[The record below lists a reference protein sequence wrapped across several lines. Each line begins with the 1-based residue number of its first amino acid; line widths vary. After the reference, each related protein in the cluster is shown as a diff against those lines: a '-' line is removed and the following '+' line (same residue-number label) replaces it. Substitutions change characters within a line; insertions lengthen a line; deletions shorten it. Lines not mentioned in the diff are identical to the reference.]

1 MEIVKN
7 PAPLIRECDHFECFL
22 NSFHSFCTLTVQTLE
37 VSAEV
42 SIPAAS
48 AKMPHPVLSAE
59 HCASGVSRAPPAVHG
74 ASAAGRVEVEQAW
87 RPNPG
92 YR

>member
-1 MEIVKN
+1 M
-7 PAPLIRECDHFECFL
+7 CFL
-22 NSFHSFCTLTVQTLE
+22 NGLHFFCTLSVQTLE
-37 VSAEV
+37 VSANV

-48 AKMPHPVLSAE
+48 AKTPHPVLSAE
-59 HCASGVSRAPPAVHG
+59 HRASGVSRAPPAVHG
-74 ASAAGRVEVEQAW
+74 ASAAGGVEVEQAW